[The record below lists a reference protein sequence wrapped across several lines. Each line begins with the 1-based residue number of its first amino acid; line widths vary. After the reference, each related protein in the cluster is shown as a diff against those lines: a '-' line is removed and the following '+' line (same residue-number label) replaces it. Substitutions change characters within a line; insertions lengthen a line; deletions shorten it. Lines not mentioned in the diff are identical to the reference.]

1 MALPIAVQVYSVRED
16 AKADLR
22 GTLEKIKAMGY
33 DGVEFAGLYGHDP
46 ALIAGWCRELG
57 LTPISAHVPFAQL
70 MENPHGTVAQYAT
83 IGCPYIAIPHL
94 GEDLRP
100 GSAGWSGTVE
110 DIKMIAEECRAQS
123 IQLLYHNHDFEFIRL
138 ENGEYG
144 LDQLFRLIP
153 TVETEIDTCW
163 VNVAGENPSAYVRK
177 YTGRSPIVHLKDF
190 VGQKTQN
197 MYELIGTDKKAEE
210 SVAFEFRPVGYGK
223 QDFPAILS
231 AAQDAG
237 ARWVV
242 VEQDR
247 PSMDKTPME
256 SIEMSINYLRSF
268 AW

>member
-46 ALIAGWCRELG
+46 AIIADWCRELG
-57 LTPISAHVPFAQL
+57 LTPISAHVGIGLLKDDPR
-70 MENPHGTVAQYAT
+70 GTVAQYAT

-100 GSAGWSGTVE
+100 GSAGWLNTVE
-110 DIKMIAEECRAQS
+110 DIKMIAAECRAQG

-138 ENGEYG
+138 EEGEYG
-144 LDQLFRLIP
+144 LDQLYRLIP
-153 TVETEIDTCW
+153 AVETQIDTCW
-163 VNVAGENPSAYVRK
+163 VKAASEDPAAYVRK
-177 YTGRSPIVHLKDF
+177 YSGRAPIVHLKDF
-190 VGQKTQN
+190 VGRRGAPKDS
-197 MYELIGTDKKAEE
+197 ED
-210 SVAFEFRPVGYGK
+210 AFAFRPVGYGK
-223 QDFPAILS
+223 QDFPAIL
-231 AAQDAG
+231 AAAKDAG
-237 ARWVV
+237 ASWVV
-242 VEQDR
+242 VEQDHAT
-247 PSMDKTPME
+247 MGKTPME